1 MKLKE
6 EYEKLLSQ
14 RTAIKGEVD
23 YEKSP
28 IIKQMVMLMTKDI
41 NETIHFIDT
50 ECSGEQFVW
59 LSEIFDEIAETSKSS
74 AFIDALRRTANKYP
88 KETQEYN
95 LTYFIDSASEYV
107 KSEG

>member
-14 RTAIKGEVD
+14 RTAIAGEVD
-23 YEKSP
+23 YDINP
-28 IIKQMVMLMTKDI
+28 IIKQMVTLMTKDI

-50 ECSGEQFVW
+50 ECSGEQLVW

-74 AFIDALRRTANKYP
+74 DFIDALRRAANKYP
-88 KETQEYN
+88 NETQKYN

-107 KSEG
+107 KPVV

>member
-23 YEKSP
+23 YENSP

-59 LSEIFDEIAETSKSS
+59 LSEIFDEIAQTSKSNE
-74 AFIDALRRTANKYP
+74 FIDALRRATQRYP
-88 KETQEYN
+88 KETEEYN
-95 LTYFIDSASEYV
+95 LAYFINSASEYV
-107 KSEG
+107 